1 MVGGGTPGPCRAAGD
16 LPLSPE
22 LFQSFG
28 PILNRSR
35 AAGSGREKDSV
46 YRDYT
51 NFQEPERQA
60 DLSVCLSVCE
70 RPVDARNG
78 PVNAK
83 LVCRCTLSGL
93 SLLSVCS

>member
-35 AAGSGREKDSV
+35 AARSGRENDSV

-51 NFQEPERQA
+51 NFQSRRDWQIY
-60 DLSVCLSVCE
+60 LSVSVSANV
-70 RPVDARNG
+70 RW
-78 PVNAK
+78 
-83 LVCRCTLSGL
+83 TLAT
-93 SLLSVCS
+93 VR

>member
-35 AAGSGREKDSV
+35 AAGSGREKIQ
-46 YRDYT
+46 YIGT
-51 NFQEPERQA
+51 ILILQEPESLA
-60 DLSVCLSVCE
+60 SLSVWLSARE

-78 PVNAK
+78 PVSGK

-93 SLLSVCS
+93 SLLSV

>member
-35 AAGSGREKDSV
+35 AAGNGREKDSV

-51 NFQEPERQA
+51 NFQSRRDWQIY
-60 DLSVCLSVCE
+60 LSVSVSANV
-70 RPVDARNG
+70 RW
-78 PVNAK
+78 
-83 LVCRCTLSGL
+83 TLAT
-93 SLLSVCS
+93 VR

>member
-35 AAGSGREKDSV
+35 AAGSGREKIQYIGIILISKSR
-46 YRDYT
+46 RD
-51 NFQEPERQA
+51 RQIY
-60 DLSVCLSVCE
+60 LSVSVSANV
-70 RPVDARNG
+70 RW
-78 PVNAK
+78 
-83 LVCRCTLSGL
+83 TLAT
-93 SLLSVCS
+93 VR